1 MSWSRREVIR
11 SSVALGFL
19 AGLGCLRPLSAAAT
33 TLKMPIGVGLNTN
46 GGPLVMQMQREGLI
60 EAAAKAVGLDVQPEF
75 QDFQALLRMLQGI
88 AAGQLQYG
96 MLGSTPNIRLL
107 ATPEPAIPIALA
119 GGGADFPLQVN
130 AGSPIHDLDGLKG
143 KTVLTLVG
151 SDLHLTFINMLRA
164 YFGNENVKE
173 LGITVK
179 NVTAVTELYAQQAG
193 IDAYVGVDPGSYGA
207 QERKVLSTL
216 LHNNGT
222 TGPAW
227 DGRDGKGAG
236 ITPGFFKKSQYAPEA
251 FYPHR
256 IWWVVRERF
265 MKEQPDAVVS
275 FLVANHRATVALAKA
290 PPERVI
296 ELIGDHWASSASLDA
311 KKSLLADTLWRRRG
325 WSWITEGDAKT
336 LVGLSKVK
344 TIFEQELTPALIK
357 SVFAKG
363 SEITRKAYERVG
375 KEPAVA
381 VLVDAGAADVRGRPQ
396 WEIDTWSLS

>member
-1 MSWSRREVIR
+1 
-11 SSVALGFL
+11 
-19 AGLGCLRPLSAAAT
+19 
-33 TLKMPIGVGLNTN
+33 
-46 GGPLVMQMQREGLI
+46 
-60 EAAAKAVGLDVQPEF
+60 
-75 QDFQALLRMLQGI
+75 
-88 AAGQLQYG
+88 
-96 MLGSTPNIRLL
+96 
-107 ATPEPAIPIALA
+107 
-119 GGGADFPLQVN
+119 
-130 AGSPIHDLDGLKG
+130 
-143 KTVLTLVG
+143 
-151 SDLHLTFINMLRA
+151 
-164 YFGNENVKE
+164 
-173 LGITVK
+173 
-179 NVTAVTELYAQQAG
+179 
-193 IDAYVGVDPGSYGA
+193 
-207 QERKVLSTL
+207 
-216 LHNNGT
+216 
-222 TGPAW
+222 
-227 DGRDGKGAG
+227 
-236 ITPGFFKKSQYAPEA
+236 
-251 FYPHR
+251 
-256 IWWVVRERF
+256 VVRERF

>member
-1 MSWSRREVIR
+1 MSWSRREIIR
-11 SSVALGFL
+11 GSAALGFL
-19 AGLGCLRPLSAAAT
+19 AGLGCLRPLFAAESKLT
-33 TLKMPIGVGLNTN
+33 MPIGVGLLTN
-46 GGPLVMQMQREGLI
+46 GGPLVLQMQRQGLI
-60 EAAAKAVGLDVQPEF
+60 EAAAKSVGLDVQPEF

-130 AGSPIHDLDGLKG
+130 PGSPIHDLDGLKG

-151 SDLHLTFINMLRA
+151 SDLHLTFVNMLRA
-164 YFGNENVKE
+164 YFGTDNVKQ

-179 NVTAVTELYAQQAG
+179 NVTAVTEVFAPQAG

-207 QERKVLSTL
+207 QERKLLSTL

-227 DGRDGKGAG
+227 QSPDGKGAG
-236 ITPGFFKKSQYAPEA
+236 TTPEFFKKSDFAPEA

-265 MKEQPDAVVS
+265 MNEQPDAVVS
-275 FLVANHRATVALAKA
+275 FLVANHQATVALAKA
-290 PPERVI
+290 PAERVI
-296 ELIGDHWASSASLDA
+296 ELIGDHWTTSASIDA

-336 LVGLSKVK
+336 LVGLSKVR

-357 SVFAKG
+357 SVLAKG
-363 SEITRKAYERVG
+363 SQITRKAYERVG
-375 KEPAVA
+375 KDPAETVF
-381 VLVDAGAADVRGRPQ
+381 VDARAGDVRGRPQ
-396 WEIDTWSLS
+396 WAIDAWSI